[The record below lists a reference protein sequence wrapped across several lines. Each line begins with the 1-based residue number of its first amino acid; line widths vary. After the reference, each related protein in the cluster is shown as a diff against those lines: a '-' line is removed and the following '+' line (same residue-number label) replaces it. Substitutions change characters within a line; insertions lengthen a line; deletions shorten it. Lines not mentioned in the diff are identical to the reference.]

1 RMDQKRR
8 MRSSETHY
16 LDNPLM
22 GMIIQV
28 RRVR

>member
-1 RMDQKRR
+1 
-8 MRSSETHY
+8 ETHY

-28 RRVR
+28 RRVN

>member
-1 RMDQKRR
+1 
-8 MRSSETHY
+8 SSETHY